1 MPFQE
6 IEQFKLHNSATHR
19 SYSGDGVTMFDD
31 PIGQWLITH
40 GIAVTRES
48 SIKANYLQDEW
59 TAEHEAELPEVLQQW
74 R

>member
-1 MPFQE
+1 
-6 IEQFKLHNSATHR
+6 
-19 SYSGDGVTMFDD
+19 MFDD